1 MKISDIHVS
10 AIKEEETKPQQTYNI
25 VNISKDDAESIINLL
40 KDYVTVDL
48 GNGKQI
54 KIPKL
59 NLALLPNIF
68 PHEKISKIFTP
79 TGSSPDKMM
88 VAVAN
93 QSSFQNNTTNEE
105 QEFADLLQ
113 SPIKNEPQEEQNLI
127 FIETNGS
134 ADKQEQLQ
142 DPGFENFINLSN
154 IVPDIPEN
162 NYDLQDNT
170 YDLNDREYSNF
181 NSSEIANS
189 GFLDLTN

>member
-10 AIKEEETKPQQTYNI
+10 AIKEEEPKPQQTYNI

-68 PHEKISKIFTP
+68 PQEKISKIFTP
-79 TGSSPDKMM
+79 TDSSPDKMM

-105 QEFADLLQ
+105 
-113 SPIKNEPQEEQNLI
+113 
-127 FIETNGS
+127 
-134 ADKQEQLQ
+134 
-142 DPGFENFINLSN
+142 
-154 IVPDIPEN
+154 
-162 NYDLQDNT
+162 
-170 YDLNDREYSNF
+170 
-181 NSSEIANS
+181 
-189 GFLDLTN
+189 